1 MNFKHC
7 TRLLLAF
14 LFACTL
20 PLLALDAK
28 DDEDDGL
35 LKVERPD
42 KCPKIADAKLEAAQ
56 HNKSIKEVLASHAE
70 IMGVYREL
78 DACKTMAEGGDKKSE
93 KNIDKLEKKLE
104 RLKKAHEK
112 ITEKLKR
119 PWVKEYNKLWK
130 HYTELQKKG
139 DAATAQNNEKR
150 ASKFYQE
157 SQTFTG
163 KMESLKGN
171 IDLVDYYSFFQ
182 GYDDGKADE
191 AKNPKPLIQGDK
203 EDDKDAKKKDGKE
216 GKKGNKKGG
225 KKKDKNNDQD

>member
-7 TRLLLAF
+7 TQLVLAF
-14 LFACTL
+14 LLACTL
-20 PLLALDAK
+20 PLFALDNK
-28 DDEDDGL
+28 DDEDDGS

-56 HNKSIKEVLASHAE
+56 RNKNLKEILASHAE
-70 IMGVYREL
+70 IMGIYREL

-93 KNIDKLEKKLE
+93 KNVDKLEKKLE
-104 RLKKAHEK
+104 RAKKTHEK
-112 ITEKLKR
+112 IAEKLKR

-130 HYTELQKKG
+130 KYTDLQKKG

-163 KMESLKGN
+163 TMEGLKAN
-171 IDLVDYYSFFQ
+171 IDLVDYYSFFH
-182 GYDDGKADE
+182 GYDDGKADDAKE
-191 AKNPKPLIQGDK
+191 AKPLIQGDN
-203 EDDKDAKKKDGKE
+203 DDKDAKKKDGK
-216 GKKGNKKGG
+216 KDKSG
-225 KKKDKNNDQD
+225 KKKKNKNNDQD

>member
-78 DACKTMAEGGDKKSE
+78 DACKTMAEGGDKK
-93 KNIDKLEKKLE
+93 
-104 RLKKAHEK
+104 
-112 ITEKLKR
+112 
-119 PWVKEYNKLWK
+119 
-130 HYTELQKKG
+130 
-139 DAATAQNNEKR
+139 
-150 ASKFYQE
+150 
-157 SQTFTG
+157 
-163 KMESLKGN
+163 
-171 IDLVDYYSFFQ
+171 IDLPVKIRAITVGMNRTKLDLLDFKES
-182 GYDDGKADE
+182 A
-191 AKNPKPLIQGDK
+191 PSILIGC
-203 EDDKDAKKKDGKE
+203 AGC
-216 GKKGNKKGG
+216 
-225 KKKDKNNDQD
+225 